1 MCMFGPIKHA
11 AMNTVPGKVRFVQH
25 RLKRQLSKTD
35 TATYPKKK
43 EKKAVS
49 HAGQDGSARGDQ

>member
-43 EKKAVS
+43 NKKS
-49 HAGQDGSARGDQ
+49 RESCRSRRQC

>member
-43 EKKAVS
+43 NKKS
-49 HAGQDGSARGDQ
+49 RESCRSRRQCQG